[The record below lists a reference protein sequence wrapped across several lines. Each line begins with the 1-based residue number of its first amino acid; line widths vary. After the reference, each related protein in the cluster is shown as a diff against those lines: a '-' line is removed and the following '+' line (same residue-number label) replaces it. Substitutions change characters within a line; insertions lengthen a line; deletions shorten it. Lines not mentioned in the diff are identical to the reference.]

1 MRSYL
6 LKNGTVVNE
15 GLSKRQDVLIKNN
28 RIDKIGQDISDSTAI
43 IIDLTNKLIL
53 PGCIDDQ
60 VHFREPGLTHKA
72 NIGSES
78 KAAIA
83 GGITSEMKCNYLGQ
97 YNQLTTT
104 LLATQNALHHP
115 SRYWIASVSSRY
127 SCSHMALHSACSC
140 EGLVFCL

>member
-53 PGCIDDQ
+53 GFIVAQ
-60 VHFREPGLTHKA
+60 
-72 NIGSES
+72 
-78 KAAIA
+78 
-83 GGITSEMKCNYLGQ
+83 LG
-97 YNQLTTT
+97 NG
-104 LLATQNALHHP
+104 AKK
-115 SRYWIASVSSRY
+115 
-127 SCSHMALHSACSC
+127 
-140 EGLVFCL
+140 LVN